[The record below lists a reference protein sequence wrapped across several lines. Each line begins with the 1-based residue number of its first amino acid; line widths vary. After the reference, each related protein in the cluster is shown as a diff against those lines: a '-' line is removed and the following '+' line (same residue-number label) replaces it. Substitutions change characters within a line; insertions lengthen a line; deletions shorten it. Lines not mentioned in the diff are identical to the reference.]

1 MKSIF
6 IALKEKLCSN
16 EIYSHITAVFSI
28 VLLYGGM
35 QLFGI
40 TCPIKFL
47 TGISCAGCG
56 MTRAYLALLHFDLK
70 QAFYYHP
77 LFWLPPIVL
86 MTFLAKKNLNRHIY
100 RGILIISAALFIFV
114 YLYRLFWGNDT
125 IVVFQPE
132 NGLFLDILER
142 WNKA

>member
-1 MKSIF
+1 MIT
-6 IALKEKLCSN
+6 LKEKIFSTDFHSN
-16 EIYSHITAVFSI
+16 ITAALSI

-77 LFWLPPIVL
+77 LFWVPPIVFV
-86 MTFLAKKNLNRHIY
+86 TFLAKKNLNRHIY
-100 RGILIISAALFIFV
+100 RGILFISAALFIFV

-132 NGLFLDILER
+132 NGLLFDKWIIHLLP
-142 WNKA
+142 